1 MILKELYNLYERLL
15 KQGVPQPRMG
25 YSSQKIS
32 YRVIIRTDGTLV
44 RIEDARETVII
55 RKPGKKGI
63 TETKKLAMMDMIV
76 PGNGKPSG
84 AGVNPCFLWD
94 NPAYLLG
101 CVAAKGR
108 ALEYYEGLKNAHLA
122 LEEEINSPA
131 YSAVC
136 RFFESWN
143 PELCD
148 SVIPS
153 PDVYTGNGVFYI
165 QGNETPVHEDAR
177 VQQWWQQKGMSIWGK
192 SEGECKK
199 RHLGMCLVSGE
210 IEPIAVLHKPPIKG
224 VFNSQ
229 SSGAMLVSFQ
239 PDSFRSYGK
248 NQSENAPVS
257 ENVAFAYCNALNYLL
272 SRDNSHIRIGD
283 ATTVFWTDA
292 PIQQNNDL
300 EMLIGGF
307 MNPEKLQVQD
317 DVLTKRI
324 FSVLENLA
332 HGNMPD
338 DKLLSD
344 TQFYILGLSPNAAR
358 LSVRFYKTGPM
369 KELMENIGSHY
380 EALSLKKRSEK
391 FKDPTLISPYMIL
404 RETARD
410 ADGISPLMGGA
421 LMRSIL
427 FRQPYPDSIAMA
439 IIRRF
444 RADGAVNY
452 IRCAFLKAWLTRK
465 KTNYNVNTMLDD
477 DNTQPGYVLG
487 RLFAVLQKT
496 QTDGSPNLN
505 RTIMDSFYSSASTTP
520 GVIFPRL
527 LKLFRHHVA
536 KLPLG
541 NKIHKEKQVQHIM
554 GKLTAFPKSMSM
566 EQQGLFALGFYH
578 QTQDFYTNQPSNN

>member
-15 KQGVPQPRMG
+15 KQGVPLPRMG

-32 YRVIIRTDGTLV
+32 YRVVITLDGSLV
-44 RIEDARETVII
+44 RIEDARELEVF
-55 RKPGKKGI
+55 KKGKK
-63 TETKKLAMMDMIV
+63 ETKKLVMKETLV
-76 PGNGKPSG
+76 PGGSKPSG
-84 AGVNPCFLWD
+84 SGVNPCFLWD

-101 CVAAKGR
+101 CVAAKDR
-108 ALEYYEGLKNAHLA
+108 AKEYFDKTREMHLA
-122 LEEEINSPA
+122 IEKEINTPE

-136 RFFESWN
+136 RFFESWD
-143 PELCD
+143 PDKCEELMTNKD
-148 SVIPS
+148 L
-153 PDVYTGNGVFYI
+153 YTGNGYFVILGSFI
-165 QGNETPVHEDAR
+165 PVHENDR
-177 VQQWWQQKGMSIWGK
+177 VQQWWIQGGEKRWRGK
-192 SEGECKK
+192 YESDTDECKS
-199 RHLGMCLVSGE
+199 MCLVSGSFSK
-210 IEPIAVLHKPPIKG
+210 PAVLHEPAIKG
-224 VFNSQ
+224 VVNSQ
-229 SSGAMLVSFQ
+229 SSGAKLVSFNCNA
-239 PDSFRSYGK
+239 FESYGK